1 MSTLYNPF
9 FNLIFA
15 LFRRTHGGRRLW
27 ESKDDRKWGH
37 DKFEEMNLQERHYD
51 EVMVLDMCNLC
62 DDYCFNCSQLFI
74 YLFLYSNFSLSFSLS
89 FAFLMHRH
97 YYNFRVGEIPRVIIE
112 AAVKV
117 EVLIEVI
124 QEGIGLKH
132 LTIIIRARH
141 LRV

>member
-1 MSTLYNPF
+1 M
-9 FNLIFA
+9 II
-15 LFRRTHGGRRLW
+15 
-27 ESKDDRKWGH
+27 
-37 DKFEEMNLQERHYD
+37 
-51 EVMVLDMCNLC
+51 VLTVPH
-62 DDYCFNCSQLFI
+62 LFI

-89 FAFLMHRH
+89 FTFLMHKH

-112 AAVKV
+112 AVVKV